1 MVTLTH
7 NTTMV
12 VTTTRI
18 SCSLLHCTHTL
29 PQHHR
34 DTIIATTTTTVPFHS
49 RRRKGSLRVS
59 MAAVKEVMV
68 VMEEEEKKKLQLG
81 IAEFYD
87 ESSGIW
93 ENIWGDHMH
102 HGFYDPDSTVSVS
115 DHRAAQIRMIEKSLT
130 FASLSGILF
139 HCSLCT
145 IILSYHFL
153 MH

>member
-1 MVTLTH
+1 
-7 NTTMV
+7 
-12 VTTTRI
+12 
-18 SCSLLHCTHTL
+18 
-29 PQHHR
+29 
-34 DTIIATTTTTVPFHS
+34 
-49 RRRKGSLRVS
+49 

-115 DHRAAQIRMIEKSLT
+115 DHRAAQIRMIENSLT

-139 HCSLCT
+139 HFSSHTVHFVL
-145 IILSYHFL
+145 LSYLITF
-153 MH
+153 